1 MKQWKNDQSKW
12 LFKIYENTAL
22 IHSLNENDDYD
33 GNDSDYS
40 KEKEQRTHN
49 IQPKQKEL
57 NDHLFALLFY
67 TSFFCACVC
76 ERGIECFDNS
86 G

>member
-33 GNDSDYS
+33 GDSDYS
-40 KEKEQRTHN
+40 KEKEPRTHN
-49 IQPKQKEL
+49 IQSKQKEL

>member
-12 LFKIYENTAL
+12 LFEIYENAAL

-33 GNDSDYS
+33 GNGDSS

-49 IQPKQKEL
+49 I
-57 NDHLFALLFY
+57 
-67 TSFFCACVC
+67 
-76 ERGIECFDNS
+76 
-86 G
+86 